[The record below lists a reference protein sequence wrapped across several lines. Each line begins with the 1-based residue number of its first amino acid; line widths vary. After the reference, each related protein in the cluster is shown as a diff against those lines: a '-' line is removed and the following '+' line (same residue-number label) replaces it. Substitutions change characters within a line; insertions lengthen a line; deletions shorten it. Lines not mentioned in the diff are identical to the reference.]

1 MSNTTSAPPH
11 LLSLTA
17 EIVAAHAGHNTI
29 ASDQLPQLI
38 RSVHQAL
45 GSLEQ
50 RAEAPRPPPAV
61 SIRQSITTDH
71 IACLECGARMS
82 MLKRHLRTEH
92 NLTPQAYRERWGLA
106 ADYPMVSRRYT
117 EFRSGLAKRLGL
129 GRKPAAL
136 LEEAE
141 PAAKASPAAGRSRRQ
156 PSSKSSKRH

>member
-1 MSNTTSAPPH
+1 MSNITSTPPH

-29 ASDQLPQLI
+29 ASDQLPELI
-38 RSVHQAL
+38 KSVHQAL

-50 RAEAPRPPPAV
+50 RAEVPRPSPAV
-61 SIRQSITTDH
+61 SIRHSVTTDH

-92 NLTPQAYRERWGLA
+92 DLTPQAYRERWGLA
-106 ADYPMVSRRYT
+106 VDYPMVSRRYT

-129 GRKPAAL
+129 GRKPTTL
-136 LEEAE
+136 QEAQL
-141 PAAKASPAAGRSRRQ
+141 PAKALPTAGSSRRRV
-156 PSSKSSKRH
+156 PTKGSV